1 ARQLGSGR
9 ANVSIRVPPG
19 IEDVRAKHAD
29 STAARRPPGIPYR
42 VGKSLVGDTSDLFRI
57 RAASLRGNASE
68 CWVWSVC
75 GVAYVCHCA
84 GGWPTVWP
92 TVNRRHSM
100 LTDVG
105 RIVAVPKAVPKT
117 RGLSRRW
124 SPPVRGTRPNSS
136 YAYQCV
142 AAPAGVS
149 GLGLVAGVSVA
160 VSAEIQ
166 LSVDRARAMSSR
178 ISTRFAPAMAPRI
191 AVTRPISRT
200 PHPRRRSHRR
210 DQPMTTELY
219 D

>member
-1 ARQLGSGR
+1 
-9 ANVSIRVPPG
+9 
-19 IEDVRAKHAD
+19 
-29 STAARRPPGIPYR
+29 
-42 VGKSLVGDTSDLFRI
+42 
-57 RAASLRGNASE
+57 LRGNASE

-84 GGWPTVWP
+84 GGWP

-178 ISTRFAPAMAPRI
+178 ISTRFAPAKAPRI

-200 PHPRRRSHRR
+200 PHPRRRSHHTLPFH
-210 DQPMTTELY
+210 DQTTDSIDHDTNGETDPERKSY
-219 D
+219 RMH